1 MITETD
7 LKINTHIA
15 TCSERYLGIELQ
27 FRSTNARLKK
37 IENILWAGTVMI
49 ITGMG
54 SIIILL
60 LEMKK

>member
-7 LKINTHIA
+7 LKIDTHIA

-27 FRSTNARLKK
+27 FRATNARLKK
-37 IENILWAGTVMI
+37 IENILWAGAVMI